1 MEVQE
6 CDLTDTCNQ
15 MKTIKAD
22 IICLAETDLD
32 TFYRPTTP
40 FSARHFRRTTSKDIH
55 VRHQLASSNIT

>member
-1 MEVQE
+1 
-6 CDLTDTCNQ
+6 
-15 MKTIKAD
+15 MKTIEAD
-22 IICLAETDLD
+22 IICLAETHLD